1 MEKPPCHL
9 EETHP
14 VIKKELG
21 KCFCIKTAVVF
32 SFKTELGL
40 GLRLLKKH
48 KSFIQINNNE
58 IKKEEFKLHQTTSGV
73 VSCHPALLYPTEM
86 ICSNSMTESW
96 LTHTTNKNQTLCGR
110 VCVWLWFW
118 CVFYWYTGFYLQ
130 EMFHVCNIHMS
141 SITVDLEDAKRP
153 KVPAGPCPGRSW
165 STEAFFFQTVVEVIS
180 LNMWFNSSH
189 VTHL

>member
-21 KCFCIKTAVVF
+21 KCFCIKTAVVC

-96 LTHTTNKNQTLCGR
+96 LTHTTKKNQTLCGR
-110 VCVWLWFW
+110 VCVCDCGFG
-118 CVFYWYTGFYLQ
+118 VFSAGTPASTYRRCF
-130 EMFHVCNIHMS
+130 MS
-141 SITVDLEDAKRP
+141 VTFTCRLSQSI
-153 KVPAGPCPGRSW
+153 
-165 STEAFFFQTVVEVIS
+165 
-180 LNMWFNSSH
+180 
-189 VTHL
+189 